1 LETRLGKMEAV
12 LHFEDD
18 TLGKESETAAETE
31 ITTTNEEDD
40 LNNGINQDYSQN
52 EEDLYE

>member
-1 LETRLGKMEAV
+1 MEAV

-40 LNNGINQDYSQN
+40 LSNGINQDYSQN